1 MIRKRIRFENHERN
15 YKLVAFTLN
24 TVDNIVKLVKL
35 NERRRI
41 SSYGKAYC
49 NIAG

>member
-1 MIRKRIRFENHERN
+1 MIRKRIKLGSYERD

-24 TVDNIVKLVKL
+24 TVDSLVKLVKL

-41 SSYGKAYC
+41 SSYGKTYC
-49 NIAG
+49 NVAG